1 MFSLGIQQVKVVSLG
16 LVCPNTLSYHA
27 YSGRNYKIYYNVS
40 NIYCYTVS
48 MPVLSSSKM
57 NISRSDY
64 FALEKNYRIAE
75 IMPKFHLSL
84 YKVTKEGRM
93 ATRRALIL

>member
-1 MFSLGIQQVKVVSLG
+1 
-16 LVCPNTLSYHA
+16 
-27 YSGRNYKIYYNVS
+27 
-40 NIYCYTVS
+40 